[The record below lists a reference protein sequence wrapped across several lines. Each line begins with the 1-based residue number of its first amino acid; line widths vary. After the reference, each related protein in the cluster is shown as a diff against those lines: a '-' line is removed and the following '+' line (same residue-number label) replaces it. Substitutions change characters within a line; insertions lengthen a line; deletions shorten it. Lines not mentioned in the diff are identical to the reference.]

1 MQKYDIYPSTPNI
14 INSIKHNDTGRNNNL
29 YYFLK
34 MLNTQNGNW
43 SVAIDGKW
51 GAGKSFFLKQCK
63 WLADL
68 PQETSNISDAEL
80 LALKGFLNE
89 TVSYDDIKKVPIKTV
104 YYDAWANDNSEDP
117 LTSLLKALITAN
129 NWNDTSKEAL
139 TKVVNIASHLIT
151 SFTNIDTD
159 SLLQLIKD
167 NQKSNQESLSQ
178 QLREQ
183 LTNLTPD
190 NGRLIIFIDELDRCK
205 PTFAVNLLEK
215 IKHFFQAPN
224 VTFVFAVDLSQ
235 LQNTIKRYYG
245 TNFDGLQYLDRFFDI
260 VIPLPEA
267 DIERYFDN
275 TKGILQVDDLFDS
288 FEDRKKNWYHLFC
301 KELILRFG
309 FSIRQINHFYLRA
322 NSSTYNYLDQRIH
335 SRGIDLREENG
346 QFIIYSFL
354 LPLMV
359 ALSMANID
367 EYRKFISGA
376 ASENTLK
383 ILEESDSFNKY
394 CGINIELEDG
404 RQKSE
409 KVVKDIYFNIFNDSI
424 NPKVISI
431 NNNYIIEFPNRYK
444 KLLIEACSLLSPN
457 TSYGP
462 DQLRIET
469 ENDEERKRIEH
480 K

>member
-1 MQKYDIYPSTPNI
+1 MEKYDIDPSVPNI
-14 INSIKHNDTGRNNNL
+14 IDSIKHNDTGRNNSL

-34 MLNTQNGNW
+34 LLNTQKGSW

-51 GAGKSFFLKQCK
+51 GAGKSFFLRQCK

-68 PQETSNISDAEL
+68 PKDTSNISKDSL
-80 LALKGFLNE
+80 LALKSFLNE
-89 TVSYDDIKKVPIKTV
+89 TSSYDDIKKVPIKTV
-104 YYDAWANDNSEDP
+104 YYDAWVNDSSKDP
-117 LTSLLKALITAN
+117 LTSLLRSLITAN
-129 NWNDTSKEAL
+129 NWTAASKEAL
-139 TKVVNIASHLIT
+139 IKAVDITSHLIT
-151 SFTNIDTD
+151 SFTNVNTD

-178 QLREQ
+178 QLKEQ
-183 LTNLTPD
+183 LTNLTPN

-260 VIPLPEA
+260 VIPLPKA

-275 TKGILQVDDLFDS
+275 TEGILQVDNLFEG
-288 FEDRKKNWYHLFC
+288 FEEKKNNWYHRFC
-301 KELILRFG
+301 KELILHFG

-322 NSSTYNYLDQRIH
+322 NSSAYNYLDQRVH

-346 QFIIYSFL
+346 QFIIYAFL

-359 ALSMANID
+359 ALSMADID
-367 EYRKFISGA
+367 EYRKFINGA
-376 ASENTLK
+376 ANENTLK
-383 ILEESDSFNKY
+383 VLEESDSFNQ
-394 CGINIELEDG
+394 CCDINIESEEG
-404 RQKSE
+404 RQKSKSAVE
-409 KVVKDIYFNIFNDSI
+409 DIYFNIFNDAK
-424 NPKVISI
+424 NPEVVSV
-431 NNNYIIEFPNRYK
+431 NNNCIIEFPKRYK
-444 KLLIEACSLLSPN
+444 NLLIDACSLLSPN
-457 TSYGP
+457 ISYGIGQP
-462 DQLRIET
+462 RT
-469 ENDEERKRIEH
+469 EKGSNKEY
-480 K
+480 